1 MSGLFNPTV
10 AWITLRATL
19 SRKRALLFAIPAV
32 ILILFTVALR
42 ASRAPMRPW
51 PSHVLGTFGF
61 SVLIP
66 LTALII
72 GTSVLGAEI
81 DDGSIV
87 HLLATP
93 VRRSSVV
100 MTKFV
105 IATGLTM
112 IFAAIP
118 ELIAALIAGGGVAPA
133 PAGTGPGPGFV
144 GLVSISSG
152 KLALGLFVGALAC
165 SVIYNA
171 VFVMVS
177 VATTRAIAVGL
188 LYVLVWETLLSNFVS
203 GVKLLSVSH
212 YGLGIANG
220 FANDSALQAGLT
232 VATSVVMGVIVTGRR
247 PGRGGEPAVV
257 VHPQGRARLTAYL
270 LNDGD
275 LRAATTR
282 LRQVTRVA
290 LGVLVAAGELG
301 GRTRRADRL
310 VLLLADDDL
319 RTVPVRHHAR
329 PRARRPR
336 SRRSRRRR
344 G

>member
-1 MSGLFNPTV
+1 MSALFNPTV

-19 SRKRALLFAIPAV
+19 SRKRALLFALPAV
-32 ILILFTVALR
+32 ILILLTVALR

-100 MTKFV
+100 VTKFV
-105 IATGLTM
+105 IATGLT
-112 IFAAIP
+112 IVFAAVP
-118 ELIAALIAGGGVAPA
+118 ELIAALISGGGSI
-133 PAGTGPGPGFV
+133 PAGEAPGA
-144 GLVSISSG
+144 GLVTIGAG
-152 KLALGLFVGALAC
+152 KFAVALFVGALAC

-177 VATTRAIAVGL
+177 AATTRAIAVGL

-220 FANDSALQAGLT
+220 FLNDPVLEAGLG
-232 VATSVVMGVIVTGRR
+232 VLTSLVMGAIVTAAALVLAVNLLSSFTLK
-247 PGRGGEPAVV
+247 GEPA
-257 VHPQGRARLTAYL
+257 
-270 LNDGD
+270 
-275 LRAATTR
+275 
-282 LRQVTRVA
+282 
-290 LGVLVAAGELG
+290 
-301 GRTRRADRL
+301 
-310 VLLLADDDL
+310 
-319 RTVPVRHHAR
+319 
-329 PRARRPR
+329 
-336 SRRSRRRR
+336 
-344 G
+344 

>member
-1 MSGLFNPTV
+1 MSGLYNPTV

-19 SRKRALLFAIPAV
+19 SRKRALLFALPAV
-32 ILILFTVALR
+32 ILILFTLALK
-42 ASRAPMRPW
+42 ASRPPTRPW

-61 SVLIP
+61 SVLLP

-81 DDGSIV
+81 DDGSAI

-93 VRRSSVV
+93 VRRSSVIV
-100 MTKFV
+100 TKFV
-105 IATGLTM
+105 IATGLTVV
-112 IFAAIP
+112 FAAIP
-118 ELIAALIAGGGVAPA
+118 ELIAALIAGGGSAPA
-133 PAGTGPGPGFV
+133 PVGTGSAGPGFV

-171 VFVMVS
+171 IFVMVS

-220 FANDSALQAGLT
+220 FANDTALQAGLSVT
-232 VATSVVMGVIVTGRR
+232 TSVVMGVIVTGIALALAVNLLSSFTLK
-247 PGRGGEPAVV
+247 GEPA
-257 VHPQGRARLTAYL
+257 
-270 LNDGD
+270 
-275 LRAATTR
+275 
-282 LRQVTRVA
+282 
-290 LGVLVAAGELG
+290 
-301 GRTRRADRL
+301 
-310 VLLLADDDL
+310 
-319 RTVPVRHHAR
+319 
-329 PRARRPR
+329 
-336 SRRSRRRR
+336 
-344 G
+344 

>member
-1 MSGLFNPTV
+1 MSGFFNPTV

-19 SRKRALLFAIPAV
+19 SRKRALLFALPAV
-32 ILILFTVALR
+32 ILILFTLALR
-42 ASRAPMRPW
+42 ASRAPQRPW

-61 SVLIP
+61 SVLLP

-100 MTKFV
+100 VTKFV

-112 IFAAIP
+112 VFAAVP
-118 ELIAALIAGGGVAPA
+118 ELIAALIAGGGSAPA
-133 PAGTGPGPGFV
+133 PVGTGPKGAGFT
-144 GLVSISSG
+144 GLVTVSSG

-220 FANDSALQAGLT
+220 FVNDPALAAGLT
-232 VATSVVMGVIVTGRR
+232 VTTSVVMGVIVTSIALALAVNLLSSFTLK
-247 PGRGGEPAVV
+247 GEPA
-257 VHPQGRARLTAYL
+257 
-270 LNDGD
+270 
-275 LRAATTR
+275 
-282 LRQVTRVA
+282 
-290 LGVLVAAGELG
+290 
-301 GRTRRADRL
+301 
-310 VLLLADDDL
+310 
-319 RTVPVRHHAR
+319 
-329 PRARRPR
+329 
-336 SRRSRRRR
+336 
-344 G
+344 